1 MGGRAGDRGAHSP
14 IRRSVRPR
22 ARLDD
27 VAALAGV
34 GIATVD
40 RVLNERGNVS
50 PETARKI
57 IEAARQLGLPRTLP
71 VPYRRGLR
79 LDVIL
84 VRPDTPFFE
93 RLNEAFI
100 RIAATLDRSVIVQR
114 TFVDESK
121 PQQIADR
128 ILSTKGH
135 ALIICGQENAAVID
149 AVTHVTAAG
158 IPVVTVVS
166 DLPTSPRL
174 AYVGVDHYGTGRT
187 AAFFMA
193 RMVRRQGPVIV
204 LCHSFGYRAH
214 AERVSGFRDGMAEY
228 SPDVPIACILEGRD
242 EQIRSE
248 QLVTEA
254 LGNFPDTVGI
264 YNTGGANRA
273 VELALRARG
282 LAKRI
287 VFVGHELTVHTRR
300 MLAEGVM
307 TLTIDQNPEQQAR
320 GAIEVLLRRFG
331 YVESQGQLGEV
342 PFTIHGPENL
352 RQFGGNN
359 PGVSAGTAG

>member
-1 MGGRAGDRGAHSP
+1 MGDDEPHGKT
-14 IRRSVRPR
+14 RRPARSR

-100 RIAATLDRSVIVQR
+100 RVAATLDRSVIVQR
-114 TFVDESK
+114 SFVDEARPK
-121 PQQIADR
+121 EVAERIAA
-128 ILSTKGH
+128 TNGH
-135 ALIICGQENAAVID
+135 ALIICGQEHPAVID
-149 AVTHVTAAG
+149 AVTAVTSAG
-158 IPVVTVVS
+158 TPVVTLVS

-187 AAFFMA
+187 AGFFMA
-193 RMVRRQGPVIV
+193 RFAYRPGPVIV

-214 AERVSGFRDGMAEY
+214 AERVSGFRDALSDYAPET
-228 SPDVPIACILEGRD
+228 PIVRILEGRD
-242 EQIRSE
+242 EQMLTE
-248 QLVTEA
+248 QLMCDA
-254 LGNFPDTVGI
+254 LRELPETIGI

-273 VELALRARG
+273 VEQALKAAGAAPR
-282 LAKRI
+282 KVI
-287 VFVGHELTVHTRR
+287 FIGHELTVHTKR
-300 MLAEGVM
+300 MLSEG
-307 TLTIDQNPEQQAR
+307 TLTLVIDQNPEQQAR
-320 GAIEVLLRRFG
+320 SAIDVLLRRFG
-331 YVESQGQLGEV
+331 YVEKKAEPTDV
-342 PFTIHGPENL
+342 AFTIHGPENL
-352 RQFGGNN
+352 RRLSDEG
-359 PGVSAGTAG
+359 

>member
-1 MGGRAGDRGAHSP
+1 MGDEEPHGKT
-14 IRRSVRPR
+14 RRSIRSR

-50 PETARKI
+50 PETARRI

-100 RIAATLDRSVIVQR
+100 RVAATLDRSVIVQR
-114 TFVDESK
+114 SFVDEARPK
-121 PQQIADR
+121 EVADR
-128 ILSTKGH
+128 IAATNGH
-135 ALIICGQENAAVID
+135 AVIVCGAEHPAVID
-149 AVTHVTAAG
+149 AVTAVTSAG
-158 IPVVTVVS
+158 IPVVTLVS
-166 DLPTSPRL
+166 DLPTAPRL

-187 AAFFMA
+187 AGFFMA
-193 RMVRRQGPVIV
+193 RFACRPSPVVV

-214 AERVSGFRDGMAEY
+214 AERVSGFRDALTDYAPET
-228 SPDVPIACILEGRD
+228 PIARILEGRD
-242 EQIRSE
+242 EQMLTE
-248 QLVTEA
+248 QLICDALREFPEA
-254 LGNFPDTVGI
+254 VGI

-273 VELALRARG
+273 VERALKAAAGAR
-282 LAKRI
+282 KV
-287 VFVGHELTVHTRR
+287 VFIGHELTVHTKR
-300 MLAEGVM
+300 MLNAG
-307 TLTIDQNPEQQAR
+307 TLTLVIDQNPEQQAR
-320 GAIEVLLRRFG
+320 SAIDVLLRRFG
-331 YVESQGQLGEV
+331 YVEKKAEPTEV
-342 PFTIHGPENL
+342 AFTIHGPENL
-352 RQFGGNN
+352 KRLGDEDQASDPLKRN
-359 PGVSAGTAG
+359 